1 MGKEKADIRLQELKK
16 QVETDMK
23 EIERRRAE
31 NKRLEEE
38 TKKWK
43 QKYDKLKYQIKISD
57 LCDENL

>member
-1 MGKEKADIRLQELKK
+1 MIRITKIDWTDFIPYSKYREL
-16 QVETDMK
+16 E
-23 EIERRRAE
+23 EE

-38 TKKWK
+38 AKKWK